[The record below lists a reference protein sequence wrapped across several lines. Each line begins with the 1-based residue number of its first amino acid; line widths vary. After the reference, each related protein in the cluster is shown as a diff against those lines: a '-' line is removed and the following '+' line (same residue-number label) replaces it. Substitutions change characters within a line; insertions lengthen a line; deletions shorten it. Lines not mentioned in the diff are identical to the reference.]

1 MSVLRN
7 LQYVQKSVRF
17 QTVIYTAPQMCLDER
32 MCTINGKNVP
42 IGISVCSYFTKAPR
56 QRFVNTQYNRNLN
69 FKLKKQISRIAPY
82 ATTKRYA
89 SNEDNNHLQKVSAS
103 RGISSSYEPESSV
116 SKSYKIKKSIK
127 EAFSPYCRLMRL
139 DRPIGTYLLFWPCG
153 WSIALSANAG
163 CWPDWKMLG
172 LFATGALIMRGA
184 GCTINDLWDKDIDAK
199 VERTRTRPLA
209 SGEVT
214 QFDAIVFLSGQLSL
228 GLLVLLQLNWQS
240 IVLGA
245 SSLGLVITY
254 PLMKRITYWPQL
266 VLGMAFNWGA
276 LLGWCATQGAV
287 NWEACLPLYLSG
299 ICWTIVYDTIYAHQ
313 DKFDDI
319 QIGVKSTALRFGEN
333 TKIWLSGFTAA
344 MLSGLTLAGI
354 TTEQTVA
361 YYAAVGVV
369 GAHLVQQIYSL
380 NIDNPTDCAKK
391 FFSNHQV
398 GLILFVGIVLGT
410 LLKSKE
416 KMDNGPLSSSS
427 NAFTQMQPA
436 NSLVNIPAKPEVL
449 T

>member
-1 MSVLRN
+1 MSLLRKIQY
-7 LQYVQKSVRF
+7 LQNNVRF
-17 QTVIYTAPQMCLDER
+17 QTFICTTPQMCLDER
-32 MCTINGKNVP
+32 ICTINSKKMH
-42 IGISVCSYFTKAPR
+42 IGVTGRNHFTKVPT
-56 QRFVNTQYNRNLN
+56 QLFVNTPYCSN
-69 FKLKKQISRIAPY
+69 FNCKLETQSSSCALY

-89 SNEDNNHLQKVSAS
+89 SNEGKNQLPKVSVSQA
-103 RGISSSYEPESSV
+103 ISSSHEPESNIT
-116 SKSYKIKKSIK
+116 KSYELKKNIK

-139 DRPIGTYLLFWPCG
+139 DRPIGTYLLFWPCA

-214 QFDAIVFLSGQLSL
+214 QFDAIVFLSAQLSL

-254 PLMKRITYWPQL
+254 PLMKRVTYWPQL

-276 LLGWCATQGAV
+276 LLGWCATQGVV

-313 DKFDDI
+313 DKFDDM

-344 MLSGLTLAGI
+344 MLSGLTLAGVA
-354 TTEQTVA
+354 TDQTVA

-398 GLILFVGIVLGT
+398 GLILFLGIVLGT
-410 LLKSKE
+410 LLKPKE
-416 KMDNGPLSSSS
+416 KTDNGPIASGN
-427 NAFTQMQPA
+427 NAFPQMQPA
-436 NSLVNIPAKPEVL
+436 SNLVNIPAKPEVL

>member
-7 LQYVQKSVRF
+7 IQYIQKGVRF
-17 QTVIYTAPQMCLDER
+17 QTVIYTAQQMCLDER
-32 MCTINGKNVP
+32 MCILNIKKLHT
-42 IGISVCSYFTKAPR
+42 SVSGCSYFTKAPS
-56 QRFVNTQYNRNLN
+56 QLFVNTQRNRNIY
-69 FKLKKQISRIAPY
+69 FKKDNQISRSSLN

-89 SNEDNNHLQKVSAS
+89 SNKDKSQLPKASAAQ
-103 RGISSSYEPESSV
+103 GISSTYAPDSNV
-116 SKSYKIKKSIK
+116 SKSNELKKSIK
-127 EAFSPYCRLMRL
+127 EALSPYCRLMRL
-139 DRPIGTYLLFWPCG
+139 DRPIGTYLLFWPCA

-214 QFDAIVFLSGQLSL
+214 QFDAIVFLSAQLSL

-254 PLMKRITYWPQL
+254 PLMKRVTYWPQL

-276 LLGWCATQGAV
+276 LLGWCATQGVV

-344 MLSGLTLAGI
+344 MLSGLSLAGVA
-354 TTEQTVA
+354 TEQTVA

-369 GAHLVQQIYSL
+369 GAHLIQQIYSL

-398 GLILFVGIVLGT
+398 GLILFLGIVLGT
-410 LLKSKE
+410 LLKPKE
-416 KMDNGPLSSSS
+416 KTDNVPISSTN
-427 NAFTQMQPA
+427 NAFPQIQPA